1 MSSADKANANRSAAT
16 PLPPK
21 IAGLLRETGW
31 IAMLLLALYLALILF
46 TFDKGDPG
54 WSRSVAV
61 DRIGNA
67 GGPFGARVADIL
79 LSSFGL
85 SAWWWVVLCALGVRW
100 SFRRIEKVE
109 ESDRR
114 SLLVAGIGFGVLLL
128 ASCSLEA
135 IRFWSLKAALPQAP
149 GGIIGLGLG
158 GFFARTVGFTGA
170 TLILLALIASGL
182 SLFAGMSWVEAIER
196 VGGAIEWS
204 VQTARNRWQDRQDR
218 KAGEVAMIRREE
230 VVEVS
235 KKKLEI
241 HEPIRIAPS
250 AKPIQK
256 SPRVER
262 EKQAPLFEHLPDS
275 PLPPI
280 INFFA
285 PFLPHSSTTLSEKG
299 SNHFLVNRD

>member
-1 MSSADKANANRSAAT
+1 M
-16 PLPPK
+16 
-21 IAGLLRETGW
+21 
-31 IAMLLLALYLALILF
+31 
-46 TFDKGDPG
+46 
-54 WSRSVAV
+54 
-61 DRIGNA
+61 
-67 GGPFGARVADIL
+67 
-79 LSSFGL
+79 
-85 SAWWWVVLCALGVRW
+85 VLCALGVRW

-109 ESDRR
+109 ESNRR

-128 ASCSLEA
+128 ASCSFEA

-196 VGGAIEWS
+196 IGGAIEWS

-241 HEPIRIAPS
+241 HEPIR
-250 AKPIQK
+250 
-256 SPRVER
+256 R
-262 EKQAPLFEHLPDS
+262 EKTARLWCRGQSAGG
-275 PLPPI
+275 
-280 INFFA
+280 
-285 PFLPHSSTTLSEKG
+285 LSG
-299 SNHFLVNRD
+299 AGDYAL